1 MRSCD
6 TLCELEVAN
15 ASPPVKRRRC
25 GIIFLRVPK
34 RTVIY
39 RIHTH
44 LTVVSP
50 PIASSSLATCSVEEM
65 SLALGESIYWIARE
79 PPGASNLGINCGIR
93 CAETYSQIALAIHRS
108 TTHPAPGSV
117 RLIGALLEDRWC
129 GGDIPYFEPTHT
141 ANTIRTYSV
150 VSHHCFVAIGKLTIC
165 KSEHQT
171 VADFVQTSSLS

>member
-1 MRSCD
+1 MPPVFCNVPTRLAVGPVPAFWTQKLNVTVSPGSITMFAGFVQFSALRVAPALIIDACGVE

-39 RIHTH
+39 RIDTH

-79 PPGASNLGINCGIR
+79 PPGVSNLGINCGIR

-117 RLIGALLEDRWC
+117 RLI
-129 GGDIPYFEPTHT
+129 
-141 ANTIRTYSV
+141 
-150 VSHHCFVAIGKLTIC
+150 
-165 KSEHQT
+165 
-171 VADFVQTSSLS
+171 